1 MSDVYERTDTMGNE
15 LVKRV
20 NDNAGISHRAASPRV
35 PRSVVK
41 AVEGAANRG
50 LVSAAKVQSAGY
62 VTHVALSQVAML
74 TAEEGRMIEQCPLGE
89 SRFKVIVDT
98 YAGLAA
104 AEIAQMG
111 Y

>member
-1 MSDVYERTDTMGNE
+1 MSNE
-15 LVKRV
+15 LVKRIS
-20 NDNAGISHRAASPRV
+20 DNTGISPRVGSPRV
-35 PRSVVK
+35 PRTVVR
-41 AVEGAANRG
+41 AVEGAAYRG
-50 LVSAAKVQSAGY
+50 LVVAAKVQAAGY

-89 SRFKVIVDT
+89 HRFRVIVDT

-104 AEIAQMG
+104 AEIAQLG

>member
-1 MSDVYERTDTMGNE
+1 MSNE

-20 NDNAGISHRAASPRV
+20 NENAGISV
-35 PRSVVK
+35 RSGSTRIPKPVIK
-41 AVEGAANRG
+41 AVEGAAHRG
-50 LVSAAKVQSAGY
+50 LVAAAKVQAAGY

-74 TAEEGRMIEQCPLGE
+74 TAEEGRLIKQCPLGE
-89 SRFKVIVDT
+89 QRFQVIVDT

-104 AEIAQMG
+104 AEIAQLG